1 MILWDKVPI
10 NLFIDETFLKDPFK
24 YITEEG
30 FKLKD
35 QKIVISKILKHDK
48 DLEMKT
54 LSFHC
59 IPMNFGDRTNEHQPG
74 YVPLNPFFDSY
85 RNCLFKAGMNQS
97 AEDRRYAP
105 MSSMIP
111 GDVNF
116 NPAEHMDLT
125 DFGSSDTVV
134 SENLYAYLNN
144 SFRNL
149 SQKDK
154 SELLSAPRR

>member
-10 NLFIDETFLKDPFK
+10 NLFIDETFLKGPFK

-59 IPMNFGDRTNEHQPG
+59 ILMNFGDRTNEQQPG

-85 RNCLFKAGMNQS
+85 RNCLFKFQGMLISILRSTWISRTLAHQT
-97 AEDRRYAP
+97 
-105 MSSMIP
+105 
-111 GDVNF
+111 
-116 NPAEHMDLT
+116 L
-125 DFGSSDTVV
+125 
-134 SENLYAYLNN
+134 
-144 SFRNL
+144 
-149 SQKDK
+149 
-154 SELLSAPRR
+154 